1 MFHRDASKSQLPGG
15 GSSSFFREGFK
26 VNQPTRD
33 GLFPHSHWASEKLF
47 GRCST
52 NLFNQEKHSPKHTNR
67 KTKRDAPFGGS
78 HTHMHIDVYH
88 VALGHTHTHNHV
100 FNIHLLYR
108 VAFGEWVQRRDVLP
122 LQEWGYPLSI
132 KTLCSMSWVAS
143 SKRDCSA
150 QLMTCFE

>member
-26 VNQPTRD
+26 VNQPTKD

-67 KTKRDAPFGGS
+67 KTKRDTPFGGS

-88 VALGHTHTHNHV
+88 VALGHTHTTMYL
-100 FNIHLLYR
+100 IYIYCIAWLL
-108 VAFGEWVQRRDVLP
+108 
-122 LQEWGYPLSI
+122 
-132 KTLCSMSWVAS
+132 AS
-143 SKRDCSA
+143 GFKEE
-150 QLMTCFE
+150 MCFPYKSGVILFPSRLFAR